1 MVHVKHEMHGAPF
14 FAAHESLTMW
24 AMAPR
29 KKPHHDRAATH
40 LRAWRK
46 FRHLSRDAAA
56 ERVDIDGTTL
66 GRIERGEL
74 PYNQDFLERIALVYG
89 CEPSDILNIDPLKPD
104 PPRLVYDRLRAANKD
119 VQDRAMAVLDALLK
133 AG

>member
-1 MVHVKHEMHGAPF
+1 MHVKHEMHGAPF

-66 GRIERGEL
+66 
-74 PYNQDFLERIALVYG
+74 
-89 CEPSDILNIDPLKPD
+89 
-104 PPRLVYDRLRAANKD
+104 VYDRLRAANKD